1 MMELDGHV
9 GQILAAI
16 DRMGQRDNTIV
27 LFTTDNGA
35 MAAWWPDGGT
45 TPFRSEKATTWE
57 GGVRVPMLVRWP
69 GRIPARSVSNGIQTH
84 YDLFTTL
91 IAAAG
96 MPDVTERLRASHTVN
111 IDGINN
117 LDHWTGGAPSRRDV
131 VIMYNENQLTALRFG
146 PWKSHFQTRD
156 GFFDP
161 FSESALM
168 FNLRMDPFEQ
178 RDGHK
183 SNLLAMKKAFL
194 GGRIRDI
201 LEDHRRSLAA
211 YPPRR
216 AGCTLRPQ

>member
-1 MMELDGHV
+1 
-9 GQILAAI
+9 
-16 DRMGQRDNTIV
+16 MGQRDNTIV

-156 GFFDP
+156 G
-161 FSESALM
+161 
-168 FNLRMDPFEQ
+168 
-178 RDGHK
+178 HK